1 VASKNNRF
9 SFISQHWAVLLW
21 LYFLVAMF
29 IPRFTRIVDLQDL
42 IFLTHKNFPNQL
54 WLGIVLVD
62 EPMIDPFKTSA
73 NETPSQSALLRWVGC
88 LGCLG
93 YVVLFFTAGILT
105 AYAGLDTLW
114 VLPLIG
120 VYTLVWIGSY
130 FLLSRRKPKP

>member
-1 VASKNNRF
+1 
-9 SFISQHWAVLLW
+9 
-21 LYFLVAMF
+21 M
-29 IPRFTRIVDLQDL
+29 
-42 IFLTHKNFPNQL
+42 
-54 WLGIVLVD
+54 
-62 EPMIDPFKTSA
+62 
-73 NETPSQSALLRWVGC
+73 
-88 LGCLG
+88 G